1 MIPHFCGWFPTRTAE
16 KRKTRGFRLRFAPW
30 AEKISIQF
38 MQPTTDAPT
47 EFILKIWPWLEAN
60 RNRLIIAVVVVVAAF
75 GMYSYS
81 SSQKAQKEITAGE
94 ALTQLL
100 MTPPSG
106 VNPAE
111 ALSQLAT
118 RYPGT
123 AAAQRAQLQAAATLF
138 GAGKYPEAQAAF
150 QKYLDSNSTGGPLAA
165 IAQMGVAAS
174 LEAQNKLDDA
184 ATAYQKVA
192 SNYANQGAAL
202 PALCA
207 LGRIA
212 EEQGHLTE
220 ALGNYQ
226 AAARAGQAGGS
237 LAQQAQIMAAELQA
251 KIDAQKPAAPAAPA
265 GTPAATTPAFTPSI
279 LPAK

>member
-1 MIPHFCGWFPTRTAE
+1 
-16 KRKTRGFRLRFAPW
+16 
-30 AEKISIQF
+30 

-81 SSQKAQKEITAGE
+81 NSRKAQTEINAGE

-100 MTPPSG
+100 MTPPAG
-106 VNPAE
+106 VNPAD
-111 ALSQLAT
+111 ALSQLAA

-138 GAGKYPEAQAAF
+138 GGGHYPEAQAAF

-165 IAQMGVAAS
+165 IAEMGVAAS

-192 SNYANQGAAL
+192 STYANQGAAL

-212 EEQGHLTE
+212 EEQGNLKE
-220 ALGNYQ
+220 ALGSFD
-226 AAARAGQAGGS
+226 AAAHAGQAGGS
-237 LAQQAQIMAAELQA
+237 LAQQAAVEAAELRA
-251 KIDAQKPAAPAAPA
+251 KIAAQKPADAPAPAP
-265 GTPAATTPAFTPSI
+265 TTPAFTPSI

>member
-1 MIPHFCGWFPTRTAE
+1 
-16 KRKTRGFRLRFAPW
+16 
-30 AEKISIQF
+30 
-38 MQPTTDAPT
+38 MQTTTDAPT
-47 EFILKIWPWLEAN
+47 EFILKFWPWLEAN
-60 RNRLIIAVVVVVAAF
+60 KNRLIIAVVVVVGAY
-75 GMYSYS
+75 GVYCYSN
-81 SSQKAQKEITAGE
+81 SQKAQKEISAGE

-100 MTPPSG
+100 MTPPAG
-106 VNPAE
+106 VNAAD
-111 ALSQLAT
+111 ALSQLAA

-123 AAAQRAQLQAAATLF
+123 AAAQRAQLQSAATLF
-138 GAGKYPEAQAAF
+138 GGGHYPEAQAAF
-150 QKYLDSNSTGGPLAA
+150 QKFLDSNSSGGPLAA

-184 ATAYQKVA
+184 ATAYQKV
-192 SNYANQGAAL
+192 STTYANQGAAL

-226 AAARAGQAGGS
+226 AAAHAGQAGGS
-237 LAQQAQIMAAELQA
+237 LAQQAQIAVVELQA
-251 KIDAQKPAAPAAPA
+251 KIAAQKPAAPAAPA
-265 GTPAATTPAFTPSI
+265 ATTPAFTPSF